1 MNLGRVPI
9 RDTILK
15 RRCEF
20 MAITGGGRLRVGDL
34 RTGKSKVAILGSR
47 WTCCADLGK
56 GA

>member
-1 MNLGRVPI
+1 MKLGSVPI

-34 RTGKSKVAILGSR
+34 RTGKSKVAILSSW
-47 WTCCADLGK
+47 WTYCADLEK